1 MDYEALAKKYGGSVA
16 ETPPPAKTDYEALA
30 KKYGGRVGD
39 AIPGART
46 GEPDNSAAQW
56 TAVAARAAAPYA
68 AAMGA
73 GAAGGA
79 VVGGPVG
86 AGLGA
91 AAAPIALGV
100 GDIGTGLY
108 NVVATPFGAR
118 RVPLPSETIQGLAE
132 RVGIGRAAQTPEQQV
147 FEATVQGALGGGLG
161 ARAASALAPALTS
174 PVARGVATTMGQ
186 APILQT
192 AAGGAGAAAPA
203 AASVYGNVDN
213 PLVLMGAGLMGGS
226 VPAFVR
232 GGGDLARRGFNL
244 GLNRLADI
252 ADPKAAAYMQAVEG
266 RGPEVIN
273 ALRQSA
279 VSPVPGYE
287 RTAMQAATEAGAP
300 GFQSLGQ
307 QAAKLRAASAFERGE
322 EQRGALQKQMR
333 RVGGT
338 DEELAAMKAEREAI
352 TSPMYKRAYQVRVQV
367 DEELGDMLM
376 RPDMRKAV
384 DLARR
389 AAENKGQT
397 FGQVDP
403 DGTETFTGAE
413 LHRIKKALDDLKRGA
428 ESPGTDTGRSLGRS
442 IGEMQ
447 DEFLGW
453 VGKRIPEY
461 DAARGSF
468 ENQSRLISQVE
479 AGRFLEQSLFPAL
492 EGQPMQPASFARA
505 QRAPPKEME
514 TKLAELTPV
523 QRQQIGEVTAELA
536 RDLQAQRMAS
546 QGRGVAPNI
555 ESLASDTAGER
566 VNLLNRFATIANTI
580 MRRLEGAVDKKLAME
595 IARELMDPETA
606 ARAIERAAAQQQ
618 SWQSW
623 RQTPK
628 GGAAPIFTQGQI
640 QNVLAG
646 QRPVDE
652 QNRLRAQLMH

>member
-1 MDYEALAKKYGGSVA
+1 MDYEALARKYGGAVA
-16 ETPPPAKTDYEALA
+16 EPATAPKADYDALA
-30 KKYGGRVGD
+30 RKYGGRVGD

-68 AAMGA
+68 AAAGA

-79 VVGGPVG
+79 LVGGPVG

-91 AAAPIALGV
+91 AAAPLALGV

-118 RVPLPSETIQGLAE
+118 RVPLPSETIQNLAE
-132 RVGIGRAAQTPEQQV
+132 RVGVGRRAQTPEQQV

-186 APILQT
+186 APVLQT
-192 AAGGAGAAAPA
+192 VAGGTGAAAPA
-203 AASVYGNVDN
+203 AAAVYGGVED
-213 PLVLMGAGLMGGS
+213 PTVLLGAGLLGGS
-226 VPAFVR
+226 IPAFVR
-232 GGGDLARRGFNL
+232 GGGDLARRGFNA
-244 GLNRLADI
+244 GLNKMADI

-266 RGPEVIN
+266 RAPEVIN

-287 RTAMQAATEAGAP
+287 RTAMQAATDAGAP

-307 QAAKLRAASAFERGE
+307 QAAKLRAATAFERGE
-322 EQRGALQKQMR
+322 EQRGAIQKQLQ

-338 DEELAAMKAEREAI
+338 DEELAAMKAARKAETE
-352 TSPMYKRAYQVRVQV
+352 PLYKQADTQRVIV
-367 DEELGDMLM
+367 DDELGNMLM
-376 RPDMRKAV
+376 RPDMREAV
-384 DLARR
+384 RLARR

-397 FGQVDP
+397 FGQIAE
-403 DGTETFTGAE
+403 DGTESFTGAE
-413 LHRIKKALDDLKRGA
+413 LHRIKKALDDLKARA
-428 ESPGTDTGRSLGRS
+428 ESPGTDTGRSLGKS
-442 IGEMQ
+442 IGELQ
-447 DEFLGW
+447 DEFLKWTGR
-453 VGKRIPEY
+453 RIPEY
-461 DAARGSF
+461 DMARGAY
-468 ENQSRLISQVE
+468 ENQSKLISQVE

-492 EGQPMQPASFARA
+492 EGQPMQPGAFARA

-523 QRQQIGEVTAELA
+523 QQQQISEVTAELA
-536 RDLQAQRMAS
+536 RDLQAQRMAT

-555 ESLASDTAGER
+555 ESLASDVAGER
-566 VNLLNRFATIANTI
+566 INLLNRFATIANTI

-595 IARELMDPETA
+595 IAREMMDPETA
-606 ARAIERAAAQQQ
+606 ARALERAGAQRQ

-623 RQTPK
+623 QQAPK
-628 GGAAPIFTQGQI
+628 GGAAPIFTQAQVQNLLAAQQQI
-640 QNVLAG
+640 
-646 QRPVDE
+646 PE
-652 QNRLRAQLMH
+652 QNRMRASLTR